1 MRLAGQAQ
9 GSLAR
14 LISSFGGGA
23 LKIGKH
29 VWSRLVIAGALLA
42 CGIGAQAASAP
53 VGPAQLALYQ
63 DSTRE
68 KVLIEGAKR
77 EGQFTLYT
85 SHTWFRTFVRE
96 FEKKYPFIKA
106 SEWRNDSKNLIRKV
120 LEEAQAGRVLVD
132 VVETTADGMGILK
145 REGLFQEYFSPEARF
160 YPDQLKPKGKSG
172 FFYLPNRETYNSLGF
187 NTKIVPSA
195 AAPRTLRDLL
205 DPRWKGKMAITST
218 STGVRWIGNALETQ
232 GREYLEKMAE
242 QEVSVQDMAPAAL
255 INLVGS
261 GEVPLSPTIFDA
273 NVTIAK
279 QKGSPVEWRPLDPVV
294 TTVGSAALMAKAA
307 NPHAALLFIDY
318 LLSRE
323 GQQLMI
329 KGGLWSPREDVGTIE
344 QKFKKTYLDE
354 KYSLEEMEA
363 KFSQWEGLM
372 RQLFMR
378 KR

>member
-1 MRLAGQAQ
+1 MK
-9 GSLAR
+9 AR
-14 LISSFGGGA
+14 LHIDAVALALVSAILLLGLIMVTSASVSIASRGGGDSFA
-23 LKIGKH
+23 FLERQLVLCCIGA
-29 VWSRLVIAGALLA
+29 VLGALVF
-42 CGIGAQAASAP
+42 CI
-53 VGPAQLALYQ
+53 
-63 DSTRE
+63 
-68 KVLIEGAKR
+68 
-77 EGQFTLYT
+77 
-85 SHTWFRTFVRE
+85 RT
-96 FEKKYPFIKA
+96 
-106 SEWRNDSKNLIRKV
+106 
-120 LEEAQAGRVLVD
+120 
-132 VVETTADGMGILK
+132 
-145 REGLFQEYFSPEARF
+145 
-160 YPDQLKPKGKSG
+160 
-172 FFYLPNRETYNSLGF
+172 
-187 NTKIVPSA
+187 
-195 AAPRTLRDLL
+195 
-205 DPRWKGKMAITST
+205 
-218 STGVRWIGNALETQ
+218 
-232 GREYLEKMAE
+232 EYLEKMAE